1 MDASR
6 ISALTTRQLE
16 DVAKAATAHRPAELL
31 NVTAGGGHIRVE
43 AISADGH
50 IVFGEWGLQLRDGS
64 MFLRV
69 VIGNTLYTE
78 VLEER
83 MPMRWDRA
91 MNGLR
96 AWGRAVNATELEMV
110 LAGTPNLAHLSADHL
125 MPPREYTPLGGCPQW

>member
-6 ISALTTRQLE
+6 ISALTTQQLE
-16 DVAKAATAHRPAELL
+16 DVAKAATAHRPTELL
-31 NVTAGGGHIRVE
+31 NVTTGGGHIHIE
-43 AISADGH
+43 AISTDGRT
-50 IVFGEWGLQLRDGS
+50 VFGEWDLQLRDGT

-69 VIGNTLYTE
+69 VVGDMLYTE

-96 AWGRAVNATELEMV
+96 AWGRAVNAAELEMV

-125 MPPREYTPLGGCPQW
+125 MPPREYSPLGGRPQW

>member
-6 ISALTTRQLE
+6 ISALTTQQLE
-16 DVAKAATAHRPAELL
+16 DAAKAATAHRPIQLL
-31 NVTAGGGHIRVE
+31 DVTTGGSHIHVE
-43 AISADGH
+43 AISADGR
-50 IVFGEWGLQLRDGS
+50 IVFGEWDLQVRGGS

-69 VIGNTLYTE
+69 IIGDMLYTE

-96 AWGRAVNATELEMV
+96 AWGRAVNAAELEMV

-125 MPPREYTPLGGCPQW
+125 MPPREYSPLGGRPQW

>member
-6 ISALTTRQLE
+6 ISALTTRQLK
-16 DVAKAATAHRPAELL
+16 DVAKAATAHRPEKLL
-31 NVTAGGGHIRVE
+31 DITAGGDHIRIE

-50 IVFGEWGLQLRDGS
+50 IVFGEWDLQVRDGS

-69 VIGNTLYTE
+69 VICDMLYTE
-78 VLEER
+78 VLEECV
-83 MPMRWDRA
+83 PMRWDRA

-96 AWGRAVNATELEMV
+96 AWGRAVNAAELETV

-125 MPPREYTPLGGCPQW
+125 MPPREYSPLGGCPQW